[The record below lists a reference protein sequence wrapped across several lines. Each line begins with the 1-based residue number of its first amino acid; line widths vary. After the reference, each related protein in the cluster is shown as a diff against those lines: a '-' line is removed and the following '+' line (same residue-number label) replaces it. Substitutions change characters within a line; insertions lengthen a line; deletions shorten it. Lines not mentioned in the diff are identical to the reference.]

1 MIPINTQLPIAVGF
15 VDSRQ
20 GGRAENQDTCGYAD
34 TPLGLLVVVCDGMGG
49 GPSGKAA
56 SSTATDV
63 IIQTVRSG
71 KLSDSPLTV
80 LQQAIKMANQA
91 LISEIQKKPAL
102 RGMGTTVTALLIN
115 EYSAIAAYV
124 GDSRIYQFRRGHKKF
139 RTFDHSMVFEMVR
152 NGTINE
158 EQARLSEQS
167 NMITKALGANSD
179 IEADIVELPYE
190 KGDRF
195 MLCTDGIWGMF
206 PERKL
211 IDIVAGTSSL
221 GGAVESIVIRVDE
234 EGIANGGKH
243 DNLTVA
249 LIETNSNSILKEK
262 MSTKIRNILFAL
274 IFICCVSIAGNIIQ
288 GFYLPGQAVAS
299 SKSEELDIEAL
310 QKVWSEKLQA
320 EFDEKLRKSEQE
332 QKRTIDSLSQIITN
346 NPGKAKEYME
356 VIINQYDIIER
367 LDDIINNLQELRDVS
382 EGKEKEQ
389 KLKETVAM
397 VQKLEPELKKK
408 YGISENEFN
417 GKEKILTIG
426 RDESCNIVLSDSTVS
441 RRHAILKIHATGKME
456 IISMGQNGTFVNGVK
471 LKSDTAYPVT
481 RKDVVSFAHVRQ
493 LDWNQIPDVQ
503 RYYRYGIMAV
513 IGLAVIITV
522 IVVIQDMKDDTPR
535 LPVIE
540 CQQEEKVLPEKEVAP
555 QAEVKKKQDSLS
567 EKKEK
572 NEVSSCF
579 FPKKKTKDKKEENK
593 KNGDKK
599 ENDSASKKEQAVP
612 IIY

>member
-389 KLKETVAM
+389 KLKETVVM

-417 GKEKILTIG
+417 GKEKNG
-426 RDESCNIVLSDSTVS
+426 RE
-441 RRHAILKIHATGKME
+441 
-456 IISMGQNGTFVNGVK
+456 
-471 LKSDTAYPVT
+471 
-481 RKDVVSFAHVRQ
+481 
-493 LDWNQIPDVQ
+493 
-503 RYYRYGIMAV
+503 YGI
-513 IGLAVIITV
+513 L
-522 IVVIQDMKDDTPR
+522 
-535 LPVIE
+535 L
-540 CQQEEKVLPEKEVAP
+540 LL
-555 QAEVKKKQDSLS
+555 KQ
-567 EKKEK
+567 
-572 NEVSSCF
+572 NIA
-579 FPKKKTKDKKEENK
+579 
-593 KNGDKK
+593 K
-599 ENDSASKKEQAVP
+599 ENSGRAQSHYDSIINRVKE
-612 IIY
+612 IRDKIK